1 MLKEQ
6 KDRVVEQLSERLRDT
21 DTLMVADY
29 RGLTMPEIDE
39 LRSKLLEAGARF
51 TVVKNTLAR
60 LAAEAAGEQEVLE
73 LIDGPTA
80 IAFLDSEGDPAAVAK
95 VLNDTARTNDVLVI
109 RGGLLEGTVV
119 GDVEIKRLAT
129 LPSAEVLR
137 AQLVGAVAAPLTTVV
152 GLFAAP
158 LRDLVGVIDARIRQ
172 LEEQGETVPEPEAAA
187 EPQAA
192 GQRNQRQGSQQLRN
206 QQLRKSSPKSRRQ
219 KPKWPRPTKR
229 RNSRM
234 AKTDTDKLVETLGGM
249 TVLDLVELKNKLEE
263 EWGVSAAAPVAVAAA
278 GAPAAGGGDGAAA
291 EEKSSFDVVL
301 TNAGDKKIQ
310 AIKVVRAVT
319 GLGLKEAKDLVDG
332 APNPVKEG
340 VPQDEADQIKAQ
352 LEEAGATVEIK

>member
-6 KDRVVEQLSERLRDT
+6 KHRVVEQLTERLRDT

-51 TVVKNTLAR
+51 TVVKNTLTR
-60 LAAEAAGEQEVLE
+60 LAAEAAGKQEVLE

-80 IAFLDSEGDPAAVAK
+80 IAFLDAEGDPAAVAK

-172 LEEQGETVPEPEAAA
+172 LEERGETVEEPSAEAEPAADAPAADEPEAEATA
-187 EPQAA
+187 EEPATEDEPQE
-192 GQRNQRQGSQQLRN
+192 
-206 QQLRKSSPKSRRQ
+206 
-219 KPKWPRPTKR
+219 
-229 RNSRM
+229 
-234 AKTDTDKLVETLGGM
+234 ETEEPSA
-249 TVLDLVELKNKLEE
+249 DADSAEQEE
-263 EWGVSAAAPVAVAAA
+263 EQQ
-278 GAPAAGGGDGAAA
+278 DG
-291 EEKSSFDVVL
+291 
-301 TNAGDKKIQ
+301 
-310 AIKVVRAVT
+310 
-319 GLGLKEAKDLVDG
+319 
-332 APNPVKEG
+332 
-340 VPQDEADQIKAQ
+340 
-352 LEEAGATVEIK
+352 